1 MQKQNWSS
9 FVIALIYMALGVVF
23 IIRPE
28 GVESILC
35 YILAAALAVMGLLYL
50 LGYFISPVGADG
62 RRSGNGFV
70 IGILLIFMA
79 LFIVVKQELIIS
91 LVPFLFG
98 VMILIRGLFTVQAA
112 FYMKRISGRFLEPV
126 IAGLALMGLGLFI
139 MLFPFETAKVL
150 FILIGVGMILGGLMA
165 IAEEIV
171 VRIMV
176 RRRDHDLERARD
188 MATPWTPRK
197 RQALRRRMLRMSR
210 MRTLRIQ
217 GRKLLSGRRPGRRT
231 RPASRA
237 KPVQRRKR
245 IRKHSPGAKN

>member
-126 IAGLALMGLGLFI
+126 IAGLVLMGLGLFI

-176 RRRDHDLERARD
+176 RRREHDLERARD
-188 MATPWTPRK
+188 MAHAVDAADAAGIAKADAADVADADTADTAAETAVWTAAG
-197 RQALRRRMLRMSR
+197 QADAAGIEGETGSE
-210 MRTLRIQ
+210 
-217 GRKLLSGRRPGRRT
+217 KEADPE
-231 RPASRA
+231 A
-237 KPVQRRKR
+237 
-245 IRKHSPGAKN
+245 

>member
-126 IAGLALMGLGLFI
+126 IAGLVLMGLGLFI
-139 MLFPFETAKVL
+139 MLFPFETAKGL

-176 RRRDHDLERARD
+176 RRRDHDLERACD
-188 MATPWTPRK
+188 MAHAVDAADAAGIAKADTADADTADTGAETAVRTAAG
-197 RQALRRRMLRMSR
+197 QADAAGIEGETGSE
-210 MRTLRIQ
+210 
-217 GRKLLSGRRPGRRT
+217 KEADPE
-231 RPASRA
+231 A
-237 KPVQRRKR
+237 
-245 IRKHSPGAKN
+245 